1 MLPSLHHDWHSL
13 LERSASEPVV
23 VTRDRVRWLYG
34 LFALALVVILGRA
47 AQLELTDG
55 VNFRRLAARPI
66 ERTIPLVAERGR
78 ILARDG
84 TVLAQ
89 DRAATAIAVQFRYL
103 QDPPD
108 PAWLRRQARAR
119 LSAHDRRYPDR
130 VAKMQTQ
137 VRQELVAM
145 HRGLALRCGVPYAD
159 WQARAA
165 RIDRRVTELAN
176 LVNERRLAR
185 HAAQQPPTEEVTG
198 MSSLVGGLFSPPEPL
213 PPAPV
218 IIAEQTAF
226 HRLASDVP
234 ADLAAE
240 IKARPKDFPGVQ
252 VVEHT
257 TRDYPAGGLA
267 AHVVGHVGRRSGIES
282 RVRPDDSPQD
292 VDDVVGLLG
301 IERMLDAQLG
311 GVPGESR
318 QSIDHRGKVL
328 GATVQREP
336 APGRDAVLT
345 IDVELERAAE
355 GWLDQAT
362 RRRGKGAP
370 QEHGGAIVV
379 LNVHSG
385 EVLTAASAPR
395 FDPNLLVSGDPRVEA
410 VLADPAR
417 PLFDRTTKMAIPP
430 GSVFK
435 PLVALALVSEG
446 AIDPLAALHCQGY
459 LDDPER
465 MRCQIFRAQGVGHGD
480 VTLSDALAQSC
491 NVYFFEQVAALGGPR
506 LVEWAT
512 RFGFG
517 QETTVELP
525 DEAAGQ
531 LPNAADLRVERQVQS
546 LAIGQAT
553 LTATPLQ
560 VARLYAAIAN
570 GGHLVTPRITRDRT
584 AQSRTSRAQRA
595 SFAGGEKVP
604 GLSPAALAAVHVG
617 LCRVVDDPSG
627 TAYATVRV
635 PGLAI
640 AGKTGTAETGGN
652 QPDHAWFAGYAP
664 ADEPRYAFVVV
675 LEHAGSGSESAG
687 PLARKLVERMR
698 ELGYFGNTA
707 TADKNLPP
715 GKG

>member
-1 MLPSLHHDWHSL
+1 M
-13 LERSASEPVV
+13 
-23 VTRDRVRWLYG
+23 
-34 LFALALVVILGRA
+34 
-47 AQLELTDG
+47 
-55 VNFRRLAARPI
+55 
-66 ERTIPLVAERGR
+66 
-78 ILARDG
+78 
-84 TVLAQ
+84 LAQ
-89 DRAATAIAVQFRYL
+89 DRAATAVALQFRYL

-119 LSAHDRRYPDR
+119 LSARDRRDPEQ
-130 VAKMQTQ
+130 VALMQAKI
-137 VRQELVAM
+137 RRELSIM
-145 HRGLALRCGVPYAD
+145 HRRLAERCGVPYAD

-185 HAAQQPPTEEVTG
+185 HAAQQPPVAEATG
-198 MSSLVGGLFSPPEPL
+198 FASLVSGLFSPPEPL
-213 PPAPV
+213 PPAAV
-218 IIAEQTAF
+218 VIAEQTAF

-234 ADLAAE
+234 ANLAAE

-252 VVEHT
+252 IVEHT
-257 TRDYPAGGLA
+257 TRDYPTGGLA

-282 RVRPDDSPQD
+282 RVRPDNSPQE

-311 GVPGESR
+311 GVPGENR

-336 APGRDAVLT
+336 APGRDAVLS
-345 IDVELERAAE
+345 IDAELERAAE
-355 GWLDQAT
+355 VWLDQAT
-362 RRRGKGAP
+362 HRPTQGQAP
-370 QEHGGAIVV
+370 EHGGAIVV
-379 LNVHSG
+379 LDVHSG
-385 EVLTAASAPR
+385 EVLTAASALR
-395 FDPNLLVSGDPRVEA
+395 FDPNLLVSGDPQVEA
-410 VLADPAR
+410 VLADPGR

-459 LDDPER
+459 LDDPEQL
-465 MRCQIFRAQGVGHGD
+465 RCQIFRPQGLGHGN

-525 DEAAGQ
+525 DESAGQ

-570 GGHLVTPRITRDRT
+570 GGRLVTPRITRDRT
-584 AQSRTSRAQRA
+584 AQSRTSRAPTWEHHRRREGARAEPRRA
-595 SFAGGEKVP
+595 SRGARGSVSRGRRPQRHGVCHGPRAGPGDCRQDRHGRDRRQSARPRLVCRLRAGRRAPLCVRRGAGARRQRLRISRSIGEEAGRADARARLLRFERHRRQKP
-604 GLSPAALAAVHVG
+604 APGQGLSG
-617 LCRVVDDPSG
+617 CS
-627 TAYATVRV
+627 
-635 PGLAI
+635 
-640 AGKTGTAETGGN
+640 
-652 QPDHAWFAGYAP
+652 
-664 ADEPRYAFVVV
+664 
-675 LEHAGSGSESAG
+675 
-687 PLARKLVERMR
+687 LVC
-698 ELGYFGNTA
+698 
-707 TADKNLPP
+707 
-715 GKG
+715 